1 MRDFSGKTGKLH
13 EDREGQIKICFAP
26 LPTAHPC
33 LVNEGNVNYLLPH
46 GGAAP
51 ATGPGVQEG
60 KTEEN
65 SQDNPPLAQ
74 LIPALLPTTL
84 CSREGAKNPSQSQF
98 QSLLGF
104 MELQEDL
111 K

>member
-1 MRDFSGKTGKLH
+1 MSASLMKAMLIT
-13 EDREGQIKICFAP
+13 CFLTVELRLP
-26 LPTAHPC
+26 L
-33 LVNEGNVNYLLPH
+33 
-46 GGAAP
+46 
-51 ATGPGVQEG
+51 VQGCRRG

-84 CSREGAKNPSQSQF
+84 CSREGAKNPSQSQL